1 MGLRLWFFVL
11 GRWPWTR
18 HSSCFVIRGLECLD
32 LVAKPCGRSLLAKM
46 DWTSSGERIKPTKAP
61 ILGACPGV
69 ATPPSEHLA
78 CRWRTKDLGKKS
90 QPIRF
95 HPEVLNPLQK
105 KILQQLGPI
114 LMRQHYYLGGG
125 ATIAIYLGHRHSVD
139 LDWFTEEGITDPMR
153 LAQNIRDK
161 GIPFVTGQI
170 ERGTL
175 HGTISGVRISFLE
188 YKYPLL
194 KPLIIWQKAACQLAT
209 LEDLACMK
217 LSALTQRGSKKDF
230 VDIYALGLRYFSL
243 RDMLRLYQKKF
254 SVEDMG
260 HVLYGLSYFD
270 DADKE
275 RLPKMFWDTDW
286 RTIKKTIQGWVKE
299 VAGSK
304 TF

>member
-1 MGLRLWFFVL
+1 
-11 GRWPWTR
+11 
-18 HSSCFVIRGLECLD
+18 
-32 LVAKPCGRSLLAKM
+32 
-46 DWTSSGERIKPTKAP
+46 
-61 ILGACPGV
+61 
-69 ATPPSEHLA
+69 
-78 CRWRTKDLGKKS
+78 
-90 QPIRF
+90 
-95 HPEVLNPLQK
+95 LNPLQK

-125 ATIAIYLGHRHSVD
+125 TTIAIYLGHRHSVD

-161 GIPFVTGQI
+161 GISFVTGQI

>member
-1 MGLRLWFFVL
+1 
-11 GRWPWTR
+11 
-18 HSSCFVIRGLECLD
+18 
-32 LVAKPCGRSLLAKM
+32 
-46 DWTSSGERIKPTKAP
+46 
-61 ILGACPGV
+61 
-69 ATPPSEHLA
+69 
-78 CRWRTKDLGKKS
+78 
-90 QPIRF
+90 
-95 HPEVLNPLQK
+95 LNPLQK

-114 LMRQHYYLGGG
+114 LMRQHYYLGGET
-125 ATIAIYLGHRHSVD
+125 TIAIYLGHRHSVD

-209 LEDLACMK
+209 LEDLAYMK

-275 RLPKMFWDTDW
+275 RLPKTAILGEA
-286 RTIKKTIQGWVKE
+286 RKKYR
-299 VAGSK
+299 VAR
-304 TF
+304 